1 MAPPPPPPA
10 PSPPPSERLGLLG
23 PTDLLLVV
31 IAVLAG
37 MRLLA
42 PLVGGGGP
50 AAPLLPGAGRSSAL
64 LPVALSILLQ
74 ATITLAAVYVVVLR
88 LRGLAWR
95 DLGLVT
101 PPEGWLMRGLLLAL
115 VAVPAVGLVN
125 LTVSALQGTPIENPQ
140 LETLAPVGLSLGN
153 FLLVLLLAG
162 LVVPLAEEIAF
173 RGLLQGWLR
182 ERYGPGAG
190 ILLSAL
196 LFALVHGIPLLIP
209 ALLLVGLLL
218 GWLYERSGSLWPAV
232 AMHGAFNCIMTTL
245 FYLYLTQGVVTGD
258 PGL

>member
-1 MAPPPPPPA
+1 VSAPPPPPPPA
-10 PSPPPSERLGLLG
+10 PPPTARIGLLG
-23 PTDLLLVV
+23 AADLLLVV

-37 MRLLA
+37 VRLLA
-42 PLVGGGGP
+42 PLVGGAPGT
-50 AAPLLPGAGRSSAL
+50 PLLPGAAGPGAL
-64 LPVALSILLQ
+64 LPVALSIVLQ
-74 ATITLAAVYVVVLR
+74 AVLTLAALYLVVIR
-88 LRGLAWR
+88 LRGLAWS

-115 VAVPAVGLVN
+115 VTVPAVGLVN
-125 LTVSALQGTPIENPQ
+125 LLVSALQGAPIENPQ
-140 LETLAPVGLSLGN
+140 IETLAPVGLSLGN
-153 FLLVLLLAG
+153 FLLLLLLAG
-162 LVVPLAEEIAF
+162 LLVPLAEELAF

-196 LFALVHGIPLLIP
+196 IFAAVHGIPMLMP

-232 AMHGAFNCIMTTL
+232 AMHGAFNAIMTTL
-245 FYLYLTQGVVTGD
+245 LYLYLTQGVLTGE

>member
-1 MAPPPPPPA
+1 VAA
-10 PSPPPSERLGLLG
+10 PSPPPPPSPPPTERIGLLG
-23 PTDLLLVV
+23 PADLLLVV

-37 MRLLA
+37 MRLLT
-42 PLVGGGGP
+42 PLLGGTSG
-50 AAPLLPGAGRSSAL
+50 APLLPGTAAPGAL
-64 LPVALSILLQ
+64 MPVALTILLQ
-74 ATITLAAVYVVVLR
+74 AAITLGALYLVVIR
-88 LRGLAWR
+88 LRGLSWR
-95 DLGLVT
+95 DLGLVR
-101 PPEGWLMRGLLLAL
+101 PPESWLMRGLLLA
-115 VAVPAVGLVN
+115 VGAVPAVGLVN
-125 LTVSALQGTPIENPQ
+125 LAVSAFQGTPIDNPQ
-140 LETLAPVGLSLGN
+140 LEALSPVGLSLGN

-162 LVVPLAEEIAF
+162 LVVPLAEELAF

-182 ERYGPGAG
+182 ERYGPTAG

-196 LFALVHGIPLLIP
+196 LFAVVHGIPALIP

-232 AMHGAFNCIMTTL
+232 AMHGAFNAIMTTL